1 MTTAARWYA
10 LAVHTRSERRAAD
23 ALASVADDIFLPA
36 RIDRRAWSD
45 RIQSVEVPLF
55 PGYLLLKT
63 TMTPEK
69 RVALLKV
76 KHVVDVVGR
85 QSGRPDV
92 APSVPDHEVVSLQTV
107 LGLDRATD
115 PVEKLV
121 KGTAVVVGAGPLKG
135 VRGIVEEGVDG
146 QRRLVVTIGL
156 LGRGVRTRLSGD
168 DVLHDVATE

>member
-1 MTTAARWYA
+1 MAIARWYA

-23 ALASVADDIFLPA
+23 ALGSVVDDIFLPA

-45 RIQSVEVPLF
+45 RIQTVEVPLF
-55 PGYLLLKT
+55 PGYLLVKT
-63 TMTPEK
+63 AMTPEK
-69 RVALLKV
+69 RVSLLKV

-85 QSGRPDV
+85 QVGRSDV

-107 LGLDRATD
+107 LGLDRAMD

-121 KGTAVVVGAGPLKG
+121 KGTPVVVGAGPLKG

-168 DVLHDVATE
+168 DVLHDVVTE